1 MYMLS
6 RYVNKDLAITFQ
18 RSFKPEEMDKI
29 KEQLK
34 KSLQNDSVFYEGVFL
49 FRLGLNVNQ
58 NFTEK
63 CYYSLLLSHRLIRI
77 MRVTGPLLKY
87 ANGLFYTCF

>member
-1 MYMLS
+1 MLS

-34 KSLQNDSVFYEGVFL
+34 KNLQNDSVFYEGVFL

-77 MRVTGPLLKY
+77 MRVTGALLKY